1 METQLLEIILIS
13 AQGLKPPSGNLR
25 RMQTYAIAWVD
36 SANKL
41 RTQVDRV
48 GAENPTWNDK
58 FIFRVSS
65 DFLACDTSAV
75 AVEIYA
81 VGVIRDHLIGTVR
94 ILISNCLPAADLQSR
109 NFAARSPSLT
119 AVQIR
124 RPSGRFHGVLNV
136 AAAVVNASDFASLTG
151 MLAIDHRDLMGQ
163 SLRRRRVRRRGHRR
177 RTAKSEQLSGGES
190 CDHSC
195 ADSADYSDGAD
206 STTSSSSTASTVLK
220 DCNILREMA
229 GTKAFKSDD
238 GGVLCGLGF
247 QRKIHLSPSD
257 QNFQVFP
264 SNCKKM

>member
-94 ILISNCLPAADLQSR
+94 ILISNCLPAADLRSR

-163 SLRRRRVRRRGHRR
+163 TSN
-177 RTAKSEQLSGGES
+177 SGGES

-257 QNFQVFP
+257 QNFQAFP